1 MCARLK
7 VAASSRQNGP
17 AYIAVSTSSM
27 TEKAVPMSAA
37 TVSIP
42 GFGIR
47 FDDMRLELE
56 RQTCRPS
63 ISDSERVRNLSTRFG
78 Y

>member
-1 MCARLK
+1 
-7 VAASSRQNGP
+7 
-17 AYIAVSTSSM
+17 M